1 LWGVSCG
8 KSRFYAKK
16 SYNDELSSVLINIL
30 DLKFLQKH
38 TIGKAS
44 SKFNLYIVWLQTFI
58 AFLEKYF
65 YKFPINCLLNYVL
78 L

>member
-1 LWGVSCG
+1 MSD
-8 KSRFYAKK
+8 SAYNFAQ
-16 SYNDELSSVLINIL
+16 SNDELSSVLINIL

-58 AFLEKYF
+58 AFLGKYF

-78 L
+78 LWQSSF

>member
-1 LWGVSCG
+1 MSD
-8 KSRFYAKK
+8 SAYNFAQ
-16 SYNDELSSVLINIL
+16 SNDELSSVLINIL

-78 L
+78 LWQSSF

>member
-1 LWGVSCG
+1 VSD
-8 KSRFYAKK
+8 SAYNFAQ
-16 SYNDELSSVLINIL
+16 SNDELSSVLINIL

-58 AFLEKYF
+58 AFLEKIFLQISY
-65 YKFPINCLLNYVL
+65 
-78 L
+78 

>member
-1 LWGVSCG
+1 MSDSAYNCAQ
-8 KSRFYAKK
+8 S
-16 SYNDELSSVLINIL
+16 NDELSSVLINIL

-78 L
+78 LWQSSF